1 MSFTWYSQQMPEPEP
16 IAPWQWILI
25 VPRTLALLTILLTGV
40 ILSAFVRLV
49 EQPLCGVQ
57 RPVTP
62 FVTVMVCRL
71 CLHVIGLRLRSEGE
85 RMRGAGALVANHSS
99 WLDIFVLNARKR
111 VYFVSKS
118 EVAGWPGIGLLA
130 RITGTVF
137 IARAPR
143 QARAQVEI
151 FEERLRAGHRLLF
164 FPEGTSTDGMRVL
177 PFRTTLFE
185 AFFAP
190 TLRDDIHVQPVS
202 LIYIAPA
209 ARVPQFYGWW
219 GDMSFGGHLLH
230 VLASP
235 RHGQVKIVYHPPVKV
250 AEFRDRKALAREL
263 EQAVRSGMPPERRA
277 CA

>member
-1 MSFTWYSQQMPEPEP
+1 MPEPDP

-25 VPRTLALLTILLTGV
+25 VPRALALLTILLIGV
-40 ILSAFVRLV
+40 MVSALMRLV

-62 FVTVMVCRL
+62 FVTVLVCRL

-85 RMRGAGALVANHSS
+85 RMRGAGAVVANHSS
-99 WLDIFVLNARKR
+99 WLDIFALNAHKR

-137 IARAPR
+137 IARDPR
-143 QARAQVEI
+143 QARTQVEI
-151 FEERLRAGHRLLF
+151 FEERLRAGHKLLF

-177 PFRTTLFE
+177 PFRTTLFQS
-185 AFFAP
+185 FFAP
-190 TLRDDIHVQPVS
+190 ELRDDMQIQPVT
-202 LIYIAPA
+202 LVYTAPMG
-209 ARVPQFYGWW
+209 RGPQFYGWW
-219 GDMSFGGHLLH
+219 GDMSFGAHLVR

-235 RHGQVKIVYHPPVKV
+235 HQGEVKSVYHLPIKV
-250 AEFRDRKALAREL
+250 SEFTDRKALAREL
-263 EQAVRSGMPPERRA
+263 EGAVRSGMPTERRVSD
-277 CA
+277 